1 MAHRHEHNYPP
12 YQRVARLIIRSKKA
26 DKAATFADRLAA
38 DFQHA
43 MKVLQP
49 RHSLSSGGRGRG
61 EGEGVRLLGPAE
73 APVFR
78 LKGFWRFHFQL
89 QSDSPAALH
98 QLFLTELCAAP
109 PASRVEVSVYMGP
122 PDILQRGVGRSR

>member
-78 LKGFWRFHFQL
+78 LKGFCRFHFQL
-89 QSDSPAALH
+89 QSASPAALH
-98 QLFLTELCAAP
+98 QLLRTVLSAARP
-109 PASRVEVSVYMGP
+109 PSAVAFTVDLDPVQQ
-122 PDILQRGVGRSR
+122 L